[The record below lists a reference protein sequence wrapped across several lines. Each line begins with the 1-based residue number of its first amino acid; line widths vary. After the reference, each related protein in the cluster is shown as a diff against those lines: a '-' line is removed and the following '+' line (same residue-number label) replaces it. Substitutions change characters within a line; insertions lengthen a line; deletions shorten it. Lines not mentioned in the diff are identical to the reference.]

1 MMSAQAAAVRISE
14 LEAEIQAK
22 DNALAQA
29 KAYLQAVHTDIERLE
44 AQSHL
49 SCSQY
54 TLQLEDRLTVLQTA
68 NAQLRAL
75 HEAQFEQERLKLELE
90 HGQQLRTTFEAKFK
104 QAKVQLLGLQSA
116 SDPQYAQ
123 LQRENEALRR
133 EIAALRANP
142 PAERSESLEKE
153 LQTLRSCYQR
163 LSLEARQETTAYAQH
178 EDLPETPRVLYQTPP
193 ALLSEAPSRSRSKP
207 ESQGSPVS
215 TSKMSAVST
224 ASYCPSFLRRSKAS
238 SVRVQGKK
246 PPCSKYLRLDSQRE
260 TFEGVDPV

>member
-22 DNALAQA
+22 DNALTQA
-29 KAYLQAVHTDIERLE
+29 KAYLEAVHCDIQRLE
-44 AQSHL
+44 EQSRL
-49 SCSQY
+49 SCAQY
-54 TLQLEDRLTVLQTA
+54 TLQLESRLAALQTA
-68 NAQLRAL
+68 NAQLQGL
-75 HEAQFEQERLKLELE
+75 HEAQFEQERLRLELE
-90 HGQQLRTTFEAKFK
+90 HGQQLRTAFEAKFK
-104 QAKVQLLGLQSA
+104 QAKVQLLGLQSTY
-116 SDPQYAQ
+116 DPECAQ

-142 PAERSESLEKE
+142 PAERSKSLEKE
-153 LQTLRSCYQR
+153 LQTLRGCYQR
-163 LSLEARQETTAYAQH
+163 LRLEARQETTAYAQH

-207 ESQGSPVS
+207 ESQGSPS

-238 SVRVQGKK
+238 SMRVQVKK